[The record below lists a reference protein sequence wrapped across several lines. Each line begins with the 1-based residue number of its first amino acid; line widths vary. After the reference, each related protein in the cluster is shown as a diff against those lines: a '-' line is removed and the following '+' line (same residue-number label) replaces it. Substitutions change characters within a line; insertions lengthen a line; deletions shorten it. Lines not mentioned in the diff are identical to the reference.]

1 MLFTVSNIPARLRF
15 DFSLARSGISPLF
28 LGHSRTRSVRFTV
41 TAGEGGIG
49 ISTPIDFEVGPLP
62 ISGCDAVMG
71 ADFYDA
77 CVRLGRENIAD
88 ELYGTRGTHW
98 SAGQAI
104 DSGCFPHF

>member
-1 MLFTVSNIPARLRF
+1 
-15 DFSLARSGISPLF
+15 
-28 LGHSRTRSVRFTV
+28 
-41 TAGEGGIG
+41 
-49 ISTPIDFEVGPLP
+49 
-62 ISGCDAVMG
+62 MG

-104 DSGCFPHF
+104 DSGCFPHFGTASFRIRSFHYSCSFRLVDYVFASAAS